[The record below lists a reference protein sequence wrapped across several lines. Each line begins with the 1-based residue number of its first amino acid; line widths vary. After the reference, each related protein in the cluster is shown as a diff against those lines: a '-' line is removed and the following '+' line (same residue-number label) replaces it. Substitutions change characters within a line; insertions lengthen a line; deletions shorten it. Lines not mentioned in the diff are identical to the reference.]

1 VDRCPSRRAAE
12 LEAVRR
18 RISDHDPQEAEVE
31 RKTLLLDLLKQA
43 REMEIDFVGALSSQ
57 ERARIG
63 TLEDWSA
70 KDIISHITARKALMA
85 DGLLAVSKAR
95 SLTESEDL
103 DHENAVLFKEY
114 HEKTWDE
121 VLRLAA
127 DAFQRVVAQVE
138 SFGQQELARCEKFF
152 PWQGERPLW
161 RLIVGSGYIHPIGH
175 MAELH
180 RNRGNREQAAK
191 MIGEMARSMVGLD
204 DDSVWQG
211 DVKYSLACHYSL
223 LGAKAEAIRELQES
237 LALNPGLI
245 DWAKEDP
252 DLDAIRGEPEYQAIY
267 KH

>member
-1 VDRCPSRRAAE
+1 M
-12 LEAVRR
+12 
-18 RISDHDPQEAEVE
+18 E

-43 REMEIDFVGALSSQ
+43 REMEMNFVGALSSQ

-70 KDIISHITARKALMA
+70 KDVISHITARKALMA
-85 DGLLAVSKAR
+85 DSLLAVSEAR
-95 SLTESEDL
+95 SLTGSEDL
-103 DHENAVLFKEY
+103 DHENAILFKEY
-114 HEKTWDE
+114 HDKTWDE

-127 DAFQRVVAQVE
+127 DAFRTVVAQVK
-138 SFGQQELARCEKFF
+138 SFGEQELARCEKFF
-152 PWQGERPLW
+152 PWQGERPMW
-161 RLIVGSGYIHPIGH
+161 RLIVGSGYIHPIAH
-175 MAELH
+175 MAEFH
-180 RNRGNREQAAK
+180 RNRGGRECAGK

-204 DDSVWQG
+204 EGSVWQG

-237 LALNPGLI
+237 LVLNPGLI